1 MSTNGG
7 GGHRDVPA
15 PRRLP
20 VTNFPLHNAGLTSA
34 EQSGSYAEYLGP
46 FIASR
51 PAGGVKWGGRER
63 TRALGAQAK
72 WQGRPVEPA
81 VGHARD
87 TGSPSRRRRALAL
100 STVAGIV
107 LLAGWVPGQAHA
119 ATAAAGLP
127 IPSGGCGA
135 PPAATTMAAAYAPGT
150 RAGAPTAELA
160 AAFSLVAPNAGADAD
175 PTPTPSEA
183 DPTPTPSD
191 ADPTPTPSQP
201 SPTPTP
207 SEASP
212 TPTPSQAAP
221 TPTPTPSQA
230 PSPAGPT
237 PTKTP
242 SPGKTSSNPNPSG
255 SPSPG
260 GAKTPTL
267 CAEVQA
273 PTSGVGPGTTDSFL
287 IWVWAIGAEASA
299 VSVTADTVAIP
310 GVGVPQFTICPAPGG
325 SVCNLGDLPAGRA
338 EELAANVS
346 VASSVA
352 PGNEVTLIATVRG
365 TQASSDQAEVSAIV
379 AAGAG
384 TPGSG
389 EISPDLPGSLVSLPG
404 YAGSTGSV
412 SDLFPTVNP
421 GTGAPARASSPGGRR
436 NPGAEAATVSDILPL
451 NGRLIGGQLAGLA
464 VLVCAL
470 AAAVLRLSIR
480 RAQS

>member
-1 MSTNGG
+1 
-7 GGHRDVPA
+7 
-15 PRRLP
+15 
-20 VTNFPLHNAGLTSA
+20 
-34 EQSGSYAEYLGP
+34 
-46 FIASR
+46 
-51 PAGGVKWGGRER
+51 
-63 TRALGAQAK
+63 
-72 WQGRPVEPA
+72 
-81 VGHARD
+81 VGHARE
-87 TGSPSRRRRALAL
+87 TASPARRRRARALSTLAL

-107 LLAGWVPGQAHA
+107 ILAGWTPGQADA
-119 ATAAAGLP
+119 AVAAAGLP
-127 IPSGGCGA
+127 IPAGACGA
-135 PPAATTMAAAYAPGT
+135 PPTATTRAAAYSAGT
-150 RAGAPTAELA
+150 RAGAPTAQLA
-160 AAFSLVAPNAGADAD
+160 AAFSLVGPDD
-175 PTPTPSEA
+175 PT
-183 DPTPTPSD
+183 PTPTPSD
-191 ADPTPTPSQP
+191 ADPTPTPTGADPTPTPSDA

-207 SEASP
+207 TQASP

-230 PSPAGPT
+230 SSGGPT

-242 SPGKTSSNPNPSG
+242 SPGKTSSNPKPSG

-287 IWVWAIGAEASA
+287 IWVWAIGAEGSA

-325 SVCNLGDLPAGRA
+325 SVCNLGDVPAGRA

-365 TQASSDQAEVSAIV
+365 TAAASDQAEVSAVV

-384 TPGSG
+384 TVGTG
-389 EISPDLPGSLVSLPG
+389 QISPDLPGSLVTLPG

-421 GTGAPARASSPGGRR
+421 GTGAPARASSPGRR
-436 NPGAEAATVSDILPL
+436 RSPGAEAATVSDILPL

-470 AAAVLRLSIR
+470 AAAVLRLSVR